1 MNQKTFIVP
10 HDFTNAADV
19 ALAHAIATAKIAGA
33 SIQLLHVVS
42 NDPEIKQASNK
53 LNEVITKFSDSD
65 IELIPNVRIG
75 NIFDDIADFAAEH
88 QAQLIFMGTHGAH
101 GWQHIVGSDAL
112 KIVTQS
118 NVPFIIAIKS
128 ASTLTA
134 CFTTSLSKLELGKTA
149 EVISIFLSLKNF
161 SANNIFD
168 SN

>member
-65 IELIPNVRIG
+65 N
-75 NIFDDIADFAAEH
+75 
-88 QAQLIFMGTHGAH
+88 
-101 GWQHIVGSDAL
+101 
-112 KIVTQS
+112 
-118 NVPFIIAIKS
+118 
-128 ASTLTA
+128 
-134 CFTTSLSKLELGKTA
+134 
-149 EVISIFLSLKNF
+149 
-161 SANNIFD
+161 
-168 SN
+168 